1 MKTLFATG
9 KVING
14 RMTTTTANGGTSK
27 YVGKTHEV
35 APVSDVKTRLDIPSF
50 MVHNKPVTKPNVK
63 ANNQSFASIL
73 ALVMQYE

>member
-27 YVGKTHEV
+27 YVGTTEKV
-35 APVSDVKTRLDIPSF
+35 QPIVDVDTRLEIPHF
-50 MVHNKPVTKPNVK
+50 MRTHKPVTKPNVK
-63 ANNQSFASIL
+63 ANTQSFASIL
-73 ALVMQYE
+73 SLVMQYE